1 MKTKISFLV
10 LPLLLF
16 PLLLQGQCLNQIDC
30 GSFSISGCGIKENGT
45 LWGWGSNGSGQ
56 LGDGTGTDHWIP
68 TQITALSD
76 WQSVTCGSLYML
88 VIKTNGTLWVSGDNS
103 TGQLGLGNEGGFIT
117 SLTQQGTANNWKQVA
132 GGISSTYGIKTNG
145 TLWGWGQNDGGQMGN
160 NTCCSD
166 QTTPVQIGTDTD
178 WKQVAASGS
187 RSAFAV
193 KANGT
198 LWGWG
203 SNIAYLLGN
212 SSVSVLSVPTQ
223 FTAASDWDSVNLGDS
238 HILALKTDHSL
249 WAWGEGGS
257 GETGQDP
264 SSGITNSVPYQIP
277 GSWSKVSAGFRF
289 SMGIK
294 TDGTL
299 WAWGRNNV
307 GQLGDGTTTNRYIPY
322 QISTATNWVSVSCG
336 YQFTIALRSDGS
348 LWSWG
353 NNYYGELGNGT
364 DSTTQA
370 TPTAISVTGCNLA
383 APQFERQVSLIVS
396 PNPVVNQL
404 TVSYK
409 GLENVESIVVYDLS
423 GKTVYTLPAM
433 GNNAFSSSFNTNAL
447 TPGSYILSLQANGK
461 TVVNKQFVKE

>member
-1 MKTKISFLV
+1 MKTKISFLPILMLL
-10 LPLLLF
+10 LPLLL
-16 PLLLQGQCLNQIDC
+16 QAQCLNQIDA
-30 GSFSISGCGIKENGT
+30 GYFYAFGIKENGT
-45 LWGWGSNGSGQ
+45 LWGWGNNSQSGQ
-56 LGDGTGTDHWIP
+56 LGNGTEVDLWTP
-68 TQITALSD
+68 TQISNASN
-76 WQSVTCGSLYML
+76 WQNVVCGSNTM
-88 VIKTNGTLWVSGDNS
+88 VAIKSDGTLWVCGDN
-103 TGQLGLGNEGGFIT
+103 TAGELGLGISNLYLST
-117 SLTQQGTANNWKQVA
+117 LTQQGTATNWKQAVV
-132 GGISSTYGIKTNG
+132 GDFSSYGIKTNG

-187 RSAFAV
+187 RSAFAI
-193 KANGT
+193 KTNGT

-212 SSVSVLSVPTQ
+212 SSVSVLAVPTQ
-223 FTAASDWDSVNLGDS
+223 FTTDTDWDSIDIGKS
-238 HILALKTDHSL
+238 HVLALKTDHSL

-264 SSGITNSVPYQIP
+264 SGGITNSVPFQIP
-277 GSWSKVSAGFRF
+277 GLWSKVAAGYRF

-299 WAWGRNNV
+299 WTWGKNNV

-336 YQFTIALRSDGS
+336 YQFTIALRADGS

-383 APQFERQVSLIVS
+383 TPQFERQVSLVVS
-396 PNPVVNQL
+396 PNPAVNQL

-409 GLENVESIVVYDLS
+409 GLENVEAIVIYDLS

-461 TVVNKQFVKE
+461 TVVSKQFVKN